1 MCKKP
6 KDRIDTSMSIG
17 PWVYLAVVILNV
29 ADILTIDYNGPAFI
43 PDLVGTD
50 ILRYLE
56 DID

>member
-1 MCKKP
+1 
-6 KDRIDTSMSIG
+6 MSIG